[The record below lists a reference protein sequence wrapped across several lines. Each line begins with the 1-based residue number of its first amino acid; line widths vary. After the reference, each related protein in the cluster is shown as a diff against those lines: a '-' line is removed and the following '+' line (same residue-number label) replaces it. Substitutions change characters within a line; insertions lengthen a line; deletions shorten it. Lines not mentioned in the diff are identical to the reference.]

1 VPSTALRKKLMSNV
15 RSIVLKI
22 GTALLTHEDGQL
34 DRALIGRLVRQVVA
48 LRERGIKVT
57 MVSSGAVGAGMGRV
71 DITHRPRSLPML
83 QAAAAIGQPALMSLY
98 ERLFARYG
106 LHVGQILVTR
116 ADFENRA
123 RYVNI
128 TNTMASLQRLGA
140 LAIFNEN
147 DTIAIEELDRFAD
160 NDTIAALVTNL
171 LRADVLVLLTV
182 VDGLLNRDAQ
192 LVDLVERIDDVQS
205 LVKRDRS
212 TLGSGGMS
220 GKLSAAKL
228 VTDAGEGVVIANG
241 RKPNVLLK
249 LLEGQRV
256 GTIFAPAQRKM
267 RARQR
272 WIAGAVRPTG
282 KIVIDT
288 GAADAVRSRGKSLL
302 ARGITHVSGK
312 FKRGDIVRIV
322 DPEGNTIA
330 HGICNYSRSQLDK
343 IKGLKSNEI
352 AATLGHK
359 PYDETIHR
367 DNLVL
372 TAG

>member
-1 VPSTALRKKLMSNV
+1 MSNV
-15 RSIVLKI
+15 RSIVLKV
-22 GTALLTHEDGQL
+22 GTALLTREDGQL
-34 DRALIGRLVRQVVA
+34 DRALIGRLVRQVVE
-48 LRERGIKVT
+48 LHERGVKVT
-57 MVSSGAVGAGMGRV
+57 MVSSGAVGAGMGRAE
-71 DITHRPRSLPML
+71 IAHRPRSLPML

-98 ERLFARYG
+98 ERLFARHG

-116 ADFENRA
+116 TDFENRT

-128 TNTMASLQRLGA
+128 TNTLESLQRLGA

-147 DTIAIEELDRFAD
+147 DTIAVEELDKFAD

-182 VDGLLNRDAQ
+182 VDGLLNQDGQ

-205 LVKRDRS
+205 LVKGDRS
-212 TLGSGGMS
+212 ALGSGGMT
-220 GKLSAAKL
+220 GKLTAAKL

-241 RKPNVLLK
+241 REPNVLLK
-249 LLEGQRV
+249 LLEGRRV
-256 GTIFAPAQRKM
+256 GTIFTPAQRKM
-267 RARQR
+267 RAKQR

-282 KIVIDT
+282 RITIDA
-288 GAADAVRSRGKSLL
+288 GAVEAVRSRGKSLL
-302 ARGITHVSGK
+302 ARGVMQVSGK
-312 FKRGDIVRIV
+312 FKRGDIVRIL
-322 DPEGNTIA
+322 DPEGHTIA

-352 AATLGHK
+352 EAALGHK
-359 PYDETIHR
+359 TYDETIHR